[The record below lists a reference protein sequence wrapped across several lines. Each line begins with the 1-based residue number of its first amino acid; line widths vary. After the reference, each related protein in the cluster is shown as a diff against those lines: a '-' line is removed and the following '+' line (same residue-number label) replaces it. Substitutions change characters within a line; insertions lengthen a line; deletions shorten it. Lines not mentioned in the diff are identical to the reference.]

1 MEGSPSSSWLNTIH
15 YIFIIIC
22 YIICINNIFF
32 IHSSSAHRHR
42 GCFYILAT
50 VSNATWLWE
59 CRYLF
64 EILISFFFFGY
75 IPRSRIAKSHG
86 SLQLLGCVWLF
97 VTPMDCS
104 TPGYPIHHQLLELTQ
119 THVHWVSG
127 AIQRSHVLSSPS
139 PPTFNPLQHQGL
151 FKWVNSSHEVAKV
164 LEFQLQHQSFQWI
177 FRIDFL

>member
-64 EILISFFFFGY
+64 EILISFFFLAIY
-75 IPRSRIAKSHG
+75 PEAELLSHMVHF
-86 SLQLLGCVWLF
+86 S
-97 VTPMDCS
+97 CS
-104 TPGYPIHHQLLELTQ
+104 
-119 THVHWVSG
+119 VVS
-127 AIQRSHVLSSPS
+127 
-139 PPTFNPLQHQGL
+139 
-151 FKWVNSSHEVAKV
+151 
-164 LEFQLQHQSFQWI
+164 
-177 FRIDFL
+177 DFLWPQWTAAHQATPSITNSWSSLKLMSIESVVPSNDLMFCHPLLLPPSILCSIRVFSNE